1 MSMEIVL
8 ISGMSGSGKSVALHA
23 LEDAGFYCVD
33 NLPPELLQS
42 FVELK
47 LTHQEQKVAIAMDA
61 RSAQGLPQLPEQLA
75 RLEKQGLIPRMI
87 FLDAGNSTLVRRF
100 SETRRRHPLS
110 PGSAATERQALEQ
123 DIEKERELL
132 GTLRDRSVVVD
143 TSDLKSSQLQS
154 YIKQVIEA
162 PEGQMT
168 LMFQSFGFKHHMP
181 ADSDYVFDVRMLP
194 NPHYEK
200 DLRPLTGLDQP
211 VADYLRDLPEVQQMQ
226 LDIQQ
231 FLERW
236 LPLLA
241 KDHRSYVTV
250 GIGCTGGQHRS
261 VFLVEALATHFEK
274 TWPTVRRHRSL
285 DFRGK
290 FLQVSQQFL
299 TTDTPPASH

>member
-8 ISGMSGSGKSVALHA
+8 ISGMSGSGKSIALHA

-33 NLPPELLQS
+33 NLPPELLQA

-47 LTHQEQKVAIAMDA
+47 LAHKDEKVAIAMDA

-110 PGSAATERQALEQ
+110 PGSIATERQALEQ

-132 GTLRDRSVVVD
+132 DPLRERSIVID
-143 TSDLKSSQLQS
+143 TSDLKSAQLQS
-154 YIKQVIEA
+154 YIKQVIQA
-162 PEGQMT
+162 PQGQMT
-168 LMFQSFGFKHHMP
+168 LMFQSFGFKHNMP

-200 DLRPLTGLDQP
+200 DLRPLTGMDKP
-211 VADYLRDLPEVQQMQ
+211 VADYLRHQEQVLQMQ
-226 LDIQQ
+226 QDIEH

-236 LPLLA
+236 LPVLA
-241 KDHRSYVTV
+241 QDHRSYVTV

-261 VFLVEALATHFEK
+261 VFLVEALSQHFSQRWH
-274 TWPTVRRHRSL
+274 TLRRHRSL

-290 FLQVSQQFL
+290 FLELAAQYLNPAV
-299 TTDTPPASH
+299 TDS

>member
-47 LTHQEQKVAIAMDA
+47 LTHQEEKVAIAMDA

-110 PGSAATERQALEQ
+110 PGSATTERQALEQ

-168 LMFQSFGFKHHMP
+168 LMFQSFGFKHNMP

-211 VADYLRDLPEVQQMQ
+211 VADYLRALPEVQQMQ

-241 KDHRSYVTV
+241 RDHRSYVTV

-261 VFLVEALATHFEK
+261 VFLVEALAKHFEK

-285 DFRGK
+285 DFRGN

-299 TTDTPPASH
+299 TPDTAPASH

>member
-8 ISGMSGSGKSVALHA
+8 ISGMSGSGKSVALRA

-47 LTHQEQKVAIAMDA
+47 LTHQDEKVAIAMDA

-110 PGSAATERQALEQ
+110 PGSATTERQALEQ

-132 GTLRDRSVVVD
+132 GSLRDRSVVVD

-168 LMFQSFGFKHHMP
+168 LMFQSFGFKHNMP

-211 VADYLRDLPEVQQMQ
+211 VADYLRALPEVQQMQ

-261 VFLVEALATHFEK
+261 VFLVEALAKHFEK

-285 DFRGK
+285 DFRGN

-299 TTDTPPASH
+299 TPDTAPASH